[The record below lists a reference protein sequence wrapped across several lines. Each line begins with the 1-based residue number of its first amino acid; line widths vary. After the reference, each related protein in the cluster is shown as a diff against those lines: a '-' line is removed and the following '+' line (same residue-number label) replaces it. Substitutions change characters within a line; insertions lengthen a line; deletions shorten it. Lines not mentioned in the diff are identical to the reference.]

1 MSQYHLLATIVQCQ
15 NQREREIRDGYP
27 YRAMALDVEI
37 KKLEQQLAR
46 ESHEQTRFRPPTNK
60 P

>member
-1 MSQYHLLATIVQCQ
+1 MNQYHILATIVQCQ

-37 KKLEQQLAR
+37 NKLEQQLAR
-46 ESHEQTRFRPPTNK
+46 ESHEQRAIK
-60 P
+60 PSTD